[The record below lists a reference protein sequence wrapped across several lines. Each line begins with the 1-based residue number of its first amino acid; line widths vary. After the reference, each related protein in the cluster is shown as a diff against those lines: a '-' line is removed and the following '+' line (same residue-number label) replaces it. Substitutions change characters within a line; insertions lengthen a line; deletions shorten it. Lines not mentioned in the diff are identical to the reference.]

1 MPISA
6 VLGPYVRGVW
16 STGANFWAELDRPCV
31 VRIQHA
37 LEGTN
42 DWHTAE
48 ARTVQVDQRHY
59 AMVTATGLRPGA
71 WYTWRGVVQAD
82 GATAQLAEHR
92 LAGLRGLLFRTLDDR
107 GWTSNYRFA
116 HASCRKARH
125 ADESKGGGPGPDILD
140 LFADWLAANSRQRE
154 RDWPRFLLL
163 TGDQIYADECD
174 DFIIERILE
183 KRRRSG
189 NPQRLPS
196 LSNLHP
202 TSERAGRRGVH
213 PTDFEEYAI
222 VYASSWKFS
231 GVEQVL
237 ANLPTFM
244 MLDDHEFTDDWNITL
259 AWQQQARRGPWRNAM
274 VAALGAYWIYQG
286 WANLDP
292 ERLKDDPRHNLLR
305 EAASSGFDAW
315 PLLSQLLNTSIESP
329 QTLHWYYEIHT
340 PFPLRVA
347 DTRTERVIPSGANF
361 EAQRSA
367 QIMSS
372 TQLQWLTEPLQRT
385 APWGFVVT
393 PGPFLVWP
401 LIAVAGAAFR
411 LGRGNDSPSL
421 LGRILGAGV
430 ALVARNVLSAST
442 REKLLRDL
450 PDLEFWPVFLRS
462 YSQIVELA
470 RRLEGQN
477 RTLIFLTGDV
487 HSAFNMAARPSG
499 SRLKNTNRYPPVLQ
513 FVGSSLQNPITGT
526 KRTLVERLGAQAR
539 QGSFEGLDFGYV
551 PFESGDFF
559 FDNNIALIDLM
570 KDGRGVWLREMYL
583 TAGRDGKLT
592 NSHTLRPFASPLRNP
607 VL

>member
-1 MPISA
+1 
-6 VLGPYVRGVW
+6 
-16 STGANFWAELDRPCV
+16 
-31 VRIQHA
+31 
-37 LEGTN
+37 
-42 DWHTAE
+42 
-48 ARTVQVDQRHY
+48 
-59 AMVTATGLRPGA
+59 
-71 WYTWRGVVQAD
+71 
-82 GATAQLAEHR
+82 
-92 LAGLRGLLFRTLDDR
+92 
-107 GWTSNYRFA
+107 
-116 HASCRKARH
+116 
-125 ADESKGGGPGPDILD
+125 
-140 LFADWLAANSRQRE
+140 
-154 RDWPRFLLL
+154 
-163 TGDQIYADECD
+163 
-174 DFIIERILE
+174 
-183 KRRRSG
+183 
-189 NPQRLPS
+189 
-196 LSNLHP
+196 
-202 TSERAGRRGVH
+202 
-213 PTDFEEYAI
+213 
-222 VYASSWKFS
+222 
-231 GVEQVL
+231 
-237 ANLPTFM
+237 
-244 MLDDHEFTDDWNITL
+244 
-259 AWQQQARRGPWRNAM
+259 M

-292 ERLKDDPRHNLLR
+292 EVLKDDPRHNLLR